1 MKNPKLTQEALKQSI
16 DSLSVALGSSL
27 EEAFDVIQDGL
38 AQKYKGK
45 LPPPL
50 KLVLTDLAKEIWR

>member
-1 MKNPKLTQEALKQSI
+1 MKNLEQTKSGLKLSI
-16 DSLSVALGSSL
+16 DALSVALGCSL
-27 EEAFDVIQDGL
+27 EEAFDIIQDGL

-45 LPPPL
+45 LPPQI